1 MHRGSIH
8 QRHPKAPFKSK
19 PCGFDCYT
27 VLAPVSKCYPLLM
40 GRLPTCYSPVRHSS
54 FSGGASSGGK
64 RSVRLACIRHAASV
78 RPEPGSNSPKSFV
91 LPEPRTPLGPKPR
104 YSCFSIRITRSATGA
119 CAPASARLAFV
130 QFSRNIQL
138 LSKRPI
144 YFIRNFIICQHWKNS
159 KIVLTKKPSDRP
171 FSNITH
177 NISILAVCQCTFCYT
192 NIKSAP
198 LFRDAPFFGL
208 CSLNLP
214 ASSFAER
221 AVHRELTKNR
231 LAA

>member
-78 RPEPGSNSPKSFV
+78 RPEPGSNSHKVRTILRLLSSICLLAYCLLVKNVYCLELNQDALHIWFV
-91 LPEPRTPLGPKPR
+91 L
-104 YSCFSIRITRSATGA
+104 
-119 CAPASARLAFV
+119 
-130 QFSRNIQL
+130 
-138 LSKRPI
+138 
-144 YFIRNFIICQHWKNS
+144 
-159 KIVLTKKPSDRP
+159 
-171 FSNITH
+171 
-177 NISILAVCQCTFCYT
+177 
-192 NIKSAP
+192 
-198 LFRDAPFFGL
+198 L
-208 CSLNLP
+208 CSVFKGLL
-214 ASSFAER
+214 
-221 AVHRELTKNR
+221 HRECFPIHFWLP
-231 LAA
+231 

>member
-78 RPEPGSNSPKSFV
+78 RPEPGSNSHKVRTILRLLSSICLLAYCLLVKNVCCLELNQDALHIWFV
-91 LPEPRTPLGPKPR
+91 L
-104 YSCFSIRITRSATGA
+104 
-119 CAPASARLAFV
+119 
-130 QFSRNIQL
+130 
-138 LSKRPI
+138 
-144 YFIRNFIICQHWKNS
+144 
-159 KIVLTKKPSDRP
+159 
-171 FSNITH
+171 
-177 NISILAVCQCTFCYT
+177 
-192 NIKSAP
+192 
-198 LFRDAPFFGL
+198 L
-208 CSLNLP
+208 CSVFKGLLHQECFPIRFWLP
-214 ASSFAER
+214 
-221 AVHRELTKNR
+221 
-231 LAA
+231 